1 MIKMLLS
8 LKELV
13 ALEMMLS
20 LSLMKRL
27 RVTKNQ
33 SRMDKLN
40 RLPSIVCLVPKT
52 SKKKLTKKV
61 EKKLCLAR

>member
-1 MIKMLLS
+1 MIEKLHS
-8 LKELV
+8 LKALA
-13 ALEMMLS
+13 ALEMTLS
-20 LSLMKRL
+20 LSLMKGL

-52 SKKKLTKKV
+52 SKKKLMKKV

>member
-1 MIKMLLS
+1 MIKKLQS
-8 LKELV
+8 LKAPA
-13 ALEMMLS
+13 ALEMTLS
-20 LSLMKRL
+20 LSLIKGL

-40 RLPSIVCLVPKT
+40 KLPSIVCLVPKM

-61 EKKLCLAR
+61 EKKLY